1 MELTEYA
8 RKTFTVLAVKVNFE
22 NIKDVAKWCGGTLD
36 TQTTKMLGTKT
47 ELPVIKVKG
56 VGENRDKEFVATLGC
71 YVVELNGSFRVYKEQ
86 RFFEFF
92 ENIKVLTPKNT
103 TPVEEEN
110 DDTDDVIDP
119 ENIELKREDAIEIRI
134 HDNTDFREGIAG

>member
-8 RKTFTVLAVKVNFE
+8 RKTFTVKAVKVNFE
-22 NIKDVAKWCGGTLD
+22 NIKEVAEWCGGALD

-71 YVVELNGSFRVYKEQ
+71 YVVELNGSYRVYKEQ

-92 ENIKVLTPKNT
+92 ELPSSKNGKVTFKNT
-103 TPVEEEN
+103 PETEEE
-110 DDTDDVIDP
+110 DDTDDVVDH
-119 ENIELKREDAIEIRI
+119 ENIELKFSEDL
-134 HDNTDFREGIAG
+134 AG

>member
-8 RKTFTVLAVKVNFE
+8 RKTFTVKAVKVNFE
-22 NIKDVAKWCGGTLD
+22 NIKEVAEWCGGTLD

-71 YVVELNGSFRVYKEQ
+71 YVVELNGSYRVYKEQ

-92 ENIKVLTPKNT
+92 EKFNKVSFKN

-110 DDTDDVIDP
+110 DDTDDVIDH
-119 ENIELKREDAIEIRI
+119 ESIVLER
-134 HDNTDFREGIAG
+134 HDQTLPDFREGIAG